1 MDIQL
6 LSQYASNAF
15 LYTIPFLFVLTVVVF
30 FHELGHFLVARYNKV
45 DIESFSVGFGRE
57 LFGFVDNKNT
67 RWKFCWI
74 PLGGYVKFI
83 DDEDPTSSI
92 NNSVDKSED
101 INGFHGKSLLA
112 RSSIVAAGP
121 IANFILAII
130 LFSFLYT
137 FIGKPTVLPIVES
150 IKEYS
155 AADVAGFNVGDK
167 IVRINDKD
175 IHNFSDIP
183 NIVAVNSG
191 VELTF
196 TIHRKNQ
203 EIILFATPGNLESK
217 NIPEN
222 TTGIGVLGISGGLS
236 QGNVEIKKYPIHKS
250 FVMGISDTYNI
261 IKVTLNYVGGIII
274 GKESADQLGGPIRIA
289 QISGQVASM
298 GFSPLISLTA
308 LLSVSIGLINLF
320 PVPMLDGGH
329 LFFYAIE
336 AIRKKPLSE
345 KIQGIFFRIGLG
357 FVIFLMIYAT
367 WNDLIQLNIFDSF

>member
-1 MDIQL
+1 MDIEL
-6 LSQYASNAF
+6 LPQFVSNVF
-15 LYTIPFLFVLTVVVF
+15 LYTIPFLLVLTVVVF

-57 LFGFVDNKNT
+57 LFGFVDSKNT

-83 DDEDPTSSI
+83 DDVDPTSSI
-92 NNSVDKSED
+92 NNDLDQNENK
-101 INGFHGKSLLA
+101 NGFHTKSLLA

-137 FIGKPTVLPIVES
+137 FFGKPIAQPVVET
-150 IKEYS
+150 IKENS
-155 AADVAGFNVGDK
+155 AAELAGFNVGDK
-167 IVRINDKD
+167 IIKINDKD
-175 IHNFSDIP
+175 IYNFNDIP
-183 NIVAVNSG
+183 LIVKVNPG
-191 VELTF
+191 IELSF
-196 TIHRKNQ
+196 TVHRDNK
-203 EIILFATPGNLESK
+203 EIILLATPGVFDSEDKAGNRSK
-217 NIPEN
+217 V
-222 TTGIGVLGISGGLS
+222 GVLGISGGLS
-236 QGNVEIKKYPIHKS
+236 QNNVEIKKYPIHKS

-261 IKVTLNYVGGIII
+261 IEITLNYVGGIIT

-298 GFSPLISLTA
+298 GFFPLISLTA

-320 PVPMLDGGH
+320 PIPMLDGGH

-345 KIQGIFFRIGLG
+345 KVQGIFFRIGLG
-357 FVIFLMIYAT
+357 FVVFLMIYAT
-367 WNDLIQLNIFDSF
+367 WNDLIQLNIF

>member
-1 MDIQL
+1 MDIQS

-57 LFGFVDNKNT
+57 LFGFVDSKNT

-74 PLGGYVKFI
+74 PLGGYVKFL

-92 NNSVDKSED
+92 NNNLDKDEN
-101 INGFHGKSLLA
+101 INGFHNKSLIA
-112 RSSIVAAGP
+112 RASIVAAGP

-137 FIGKPTVLPIVES
+137 FIGKPMVQPIVEN
-150 IKEYS
+150 IKEQS
-155 AADVAGFNVGDK
+155 AAEVAGFNVGDK

-175 IHNFSDIP
+175 INNFSDIP
-183 NIVAVNSG
+183 QIVKVNPG
-191 VELTF
+191 IELTF
-196 TIHRKNQ
+196 TVHRNDQ
-203 EIILFATPGNLESK
+203 EIVILATPGVMESSDK
-217 NIPEN
+217 SGNV
-222 TTGIGVLGISGGLS
+222 TGVGVLGISGGLT
-236 QGNVEIKKYPIHKS
+236 QDNVIIKKYPINKS
-250 FVMGISDTYNI
+250 FIMGVSDTYNI
-261 IKVTLNYVGGIII
+261 IKVTLNYIGGIIV

-345 KIQGIFFRIGLG
+345 KVQGICFRIGLG

-367 WNDLIQLNIFDSF
+367 WNDLIQLNIF